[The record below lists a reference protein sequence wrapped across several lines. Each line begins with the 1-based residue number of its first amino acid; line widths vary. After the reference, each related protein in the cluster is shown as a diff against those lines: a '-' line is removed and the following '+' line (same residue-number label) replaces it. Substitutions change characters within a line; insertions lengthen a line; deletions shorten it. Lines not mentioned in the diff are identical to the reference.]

1 MIGGPWTEAC
11 RRQALG
17 CSNACDILS
26 TMSDKAALALVG
38 VTRRFDDVIALDDV
52 SLTVA
57 DGEILGVLGPSGC
70 GKTTLLNVVAGHLRP
85 ERGRIE
91 IAGRVV
97 VDGDAVWV
105 PPQRRRV
112 AMVFQDYALFPHLT
126 VLENVR
132 FALPRDERRR
142 GEQSARELL
151 EALDVA
157 ATAERRPAELSGG
170 QQQRVALARALA
182 QRPDL
187 VLLDE
192 PFSSLDQGTRD
203 DVRGEIIGRL
213 RTTGI
218 TCLVVTHDQEEA
230 LSISDRVAVMH
241 EGRVL
246 QVDTPEVLYRRPFC
260 SEVAAFIGRA
270 NVLDG
275 EGIGERVRTPLGTY
289 ELLSAHDGPVRV
301 FVRPEL
307 VGVRRDDTGEAVVEA
322 RDFRGHDVV
331 YTLRLDD
338 GTRALSHRPSVEM
351 VEVGDRVRIE
361 PQPGYA
367 ALVPVPFG
375 QHAPVAR

>member
-1 MIGGPWTEAC
+1 
-11 RRQALG
+11 
-17 CSNACDILS
+17 
-26 TMSDKAALALVG
+26 MSDKAALALVG